1 MTTYG
6 QFQFLSPENSF
17 NSKIE
22 CYVKIKISILYQY
35 KQNIWKENYKSSIEK
50 GIFRKWQRFT
60 V

>member
-22 CYVKIKISILYQY
+22 CYVKIKISMLYQY

-50 GIFRKWQRFT
+50 GIFRK
-60 V
+60 